1 VSAPQPRPRPG
12 QSLTVRQV
20 EILHMIA
27 RGLTNERIGDR
38 LGMHEEVVKGHVR
51 ELRAK
56 LGAQDRASA
65 VDQGWRRGYLGMWTV
80 GVDWST
86 SQAERLV
93 SGVRYMVRWES

>member
-1 VSAPQPRPRPG
+1 VSAPRPRPRDG

-20 EILHMIA
+20 EILYLIA

-38 LGMHEEVVKGHVR
+38 LGVHPEAVKRHIR

-65 VDQGWRRGYLGMWTV
+65 VDQGWRRGYLGLWTV
-80 GVDWST
+80 GIDYAT
-86 SQAERLV
+86 TRPGALV
-93 SGVRYMVRWES
+93 SGVRNTVP